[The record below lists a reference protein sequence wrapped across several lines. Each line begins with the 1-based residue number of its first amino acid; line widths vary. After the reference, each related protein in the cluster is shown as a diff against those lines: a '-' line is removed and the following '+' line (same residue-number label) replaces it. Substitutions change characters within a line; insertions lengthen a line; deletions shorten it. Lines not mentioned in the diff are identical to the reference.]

1 MDRAIGRCGQK
12 GVAMVEFAIAL
23 PLLLLL
29 LFGIAEFGRMLFQ
42 YNSLLQASRDAG
54 RYAAS
59 EAWNATLG
67 KVDLSGDLQA
77 RVKSVAVYGVP
88 AAQPG
93 AATAVPGLTTSQ
105 VQVSALGSDH
115 VQVSITYTFQPVIGA
130 VLPSF
135 TGDSVPLNVAL
146 TSSVVMRAL

>member
-1 MDRAIGRCGQK
+1 MNRAIGRCGQK

-88 AAQPG
+88 SAQPG

>member
-1 MDRAIGRCGQK
+1 
-12 GVAMVEFAIAL
+12 MVEFAIAL

-42 YNSLLQASRDAG
+42 YNSLLQAGRDAG

-67 KVDLSGDLQA
+67 KIDLSGDLQA
-77 RVKSVAVYGVP
+77 RVKNVAVYGVP
-88 AAQPG
+88 LTQPG
-93 AATAVPGLTTSQ
+93 STTAVPGLTTSQ
-105 VQVSALGSDH
+105 VQVLALGSDH

>member
-1 MDRAIGRCGQK
+1 MASVIGWSRQE

-42 YNSLLQASRDAG
+42 YNSLLQAGRDAG

-67 KVDLSGDLQA
+67 RVELSGELQT
-77 RVKSVAVYGVP
+77 RVKNVAVYGVP
-88 AAQPG
+88 SVQTG
-93 AATAVPGLTTSQ
+93 AATAVPGLTTGQ
-105 VQVSALGSDH
+105 VQVSALGTDH
-115 VQVSITYTFQPVIGA
+115 VQVSINYTFQPVIGT

-135 TGDSVPLNVAL
+135 TGDSVPLNVLL

>member
-1 MDRAIGRCGQK
+1 MR
-12 GVAMVEFAIAL
+12 
-23 PLLLLL
+23 LLKRLTV
-29 LFGIAEFGRMLFQ
+29 I
-42 YNSLLQASRDAG
+42 SLLMLPCCYASAQSANG
-54 RYAAS
+54 ESIVIS
-59 EAWNATLG
+59 ENATELG

-88 AAQPG
+88 SAQPG

>member
-1 MDRAIGRCGQK
+1 MASINERSRQS

-42 YNSLLQASRDAG
+42 YNSLLQAGRDAG

-67 KVDLSGDLQA
+67 KVELSGELQA
-77 RVKSVAVYGVP
+77 RVKNVAVYGVP
-88 AAQPG
+88 SAQTG
-93 AATAVPGLTTSQ
+93 SAVTVPGLTTGQ
-105 VQVSALGSDH
+105 VQVSALGTEH
-115 VQVSITYTFQPVIGA
+115 VMVSISYTFQPVIGA

-135 TGDSVPLNVAL
+135 TGDSVPLNVLL
-146 TSSVVMRAL
+146 TSSVVMRAM

>member
-1 MDRAIGRCGQK
+1 MARTIERGGQR
-12 GVAMVEFAIAL
+12 GVAMVEFTIAL

-42 YNSLLQASRDAG
+42 YNSLLQAGRDAG

-67 KVDLSGDLQA
+67 KVELSGELQA
-77 RVKSVAVYGVP
+77 RVKNVAVYGVP
-88 AAQPG
+88 SVQSG
-93 AATAVPGLTTSQ
+93 AATAVPGLTTGQ
-105 VQVSALGSDH
+105 VEVSALGTDH
-115 VQVSITYTFQPVIGA
+115 VQVSINYTFQPVIGA

-135 TGDSVPLNVAL
+135 TGDSVPLDVLL
-146 TSSVVMRAL
+146 TSTVVMRAL

>member
-1 MDRAIGRCGQK
+1 MASINERSRQS

-42 YNSLLQASRDAG
+42 YNSLLQAGRDAG

-67 KVDLSGDLQA
+67 KVELSGELQA
-77 RVKSVAVYGVP
+77 RVKNVAVYGVP
-88 AAQPG
+88 SAQTG
-93 AATAVPGLTTSQ
+93 SAVTVPGLTTGQ
-105 VQVSALGSDH
+105 VQVSALGTEH
-115 VQVSITYTFQPVIGA
+115 VVVSISYTFQPVIGA

-135 TGDSVPLNVAL
+135 TGDSVPLNVLL

>member
-1 MDRAIGRCGQK
+1 MASINERNGQR

-42 YNSLLQASRDAG
+42 YNSLLQAGRDAG

-67 KVDLSGDLQA
+67 KVELSGELQA
-77 RVKSVAVYGVP
+77 RVKNVAVYGVP
-88 AAQPG
+88 SAQTG
-93 AATAVPGLTTSQ
+93 SAVTVPGLTTDQ
-105 VQVSALGSDH
+105 VQVSALGAEH
-115 VQVSITYTFQPVIGA
+115 VVVSISYTFQPVIGT

-135 TGDSVPLNVAL
+135 TGDSVPLNVLL

>member
-1 MDRAIGRCGQK
+1 
-12 GVAMVEFAIAL
+12 MVEFAIAL

-42 YNSLLQASRDAG
+42 YNSLLQAGRDAG

-77 RVKSVAVYGVP
+77 RVKNVAVYGVP
-88 AAQPG
+88 LAQPG
-93 AATAVPGLTTSQ
+93 STTAVPGLTTSQ